1 MSVSRRED
9 VQAHPHTFTV
19 LFEPAEEGG
28 YVVTCP
34 ALPPVVT
41 QGETIEEARAM
52 AEDAIRCYLEYL
64 RDEGLRIPQ
73 DLEFVGQP
81 IREKVEVALR
91 PR

>member
-1 MSVSRRED
+1 
-9 VQAHPHTFTV
+9 
-19 LFEPAEEGG
+19 
-28 YVVTCP
+28 
-34 ALPPVVT
+34 
-41 QGETIEEARAM
+41 M